1 MLPYALFIGWSLL
14 LAIIAWVR
22 PRYSSACGAVLLITA
37 VLFAG
42 LRGASNDYLE
52 YVVRYRAMAASGLP
66 LPIRLY
72 IGKDPWFGGLILGVQ
87 SVGLG
92 IQALFLASAVI
103 ALALKAKAFAR
114 VFGSYVTPLFV
125 TICTTYFLHE
135 YTQIRVAISVGF
147 AFLGLVALCE
157 GRKGMWAICSVLAVG
172 FHVSALAVLMCEFP
186 FLVKLDRPRWLVAWG
201 GVCLGAMIAMTNLL
215 SFVSSVVSRV
225 ETYEQGQAA
234 TSNAQL
240 VVAFKLIAVS
250 IMAYLTLA
258 GGELDEEKRRLIKA
272 CYFMEV
278 MGAGIFFAFMHSAPG
293 VGFRVMELLD
303 AFSVFVISAAIM
315 WRTSLSWAVAFSY
328 CFSLIIIA
336 AVGDLMVPYRFASY
350 PLW

>member
-1 MLPYALFIGWSLL
+1 MPYALFIGWSLL
-14 LAIIAWVR
+14 LAVIAWIK
-22 PRYSSACGAVLLITA
+22 PRFSSACGIVLLISA

-42 LRGASNDYLE
+42 LRGASNDYTE
-52 YVVRYRAMAASGLP
+52 YVARYRAMAASALP
-66 LPIRLY
+66 LPVRLY

-87 SVGLG
+87 ALGLRV
-92 IQALFLASAVI
+92 QALFLISAIV
-103 ALALKAKAFAR
+103 ALVLKAKAFAR
-114 VFGSYVTPLFV
+114 FFGSYVTPLFV

-147 AFLGLVALCE
+147 AFVGLVALCE
-157 GRKGMWAICSVLAVG
+157 GRKGMWAICSLLAVG
-172 FHVSALAVLMCEFP
+172 FHISALAVVMCEFP
-186 FLVKLDRPRWLVAWG
+186 FLVKLERPAWLVAWG
-201 GVCLGAMIAMTNLL
+201 SVCLGAMIAMTNLL

-240 VVAFKLIAVS
+240 VVALKLVVVS
-250 IMAYLTLA
+250 IMAYLTL
-258 GGELDEEKRRLIKA
+258 GGDELDQEKRRLIKA

-278 MGAGIFFAFMHSAPG
+278 MGAGIFFAFMYSAPG

-303 AFSVFVISAAIM
+303 AFSVFIISAALM
-315 WRTSLSWAVAFSY
+315 WRSSLSWAVAFSY

-336 AVGDLMVPYRFASY
+336 AVGDLMVPYRVASY
-350 PLW
+350 PIW